1 MVAAQVRVILEKI
14 EAKLAKYH
22 QVELFFTLEKRIFDG
37 IIIVDCESALIIFL
51 VLNQDNI
58 LVKATMC
65 FCKCC
70 FWCLEKFMK
79 FLNRCS
85 LKILSIWTFEHWTF
99 GHLNIVQHVLS
110 WQLWTCAIL
119 SQERLHHVCSQRD
132 QFLLL
137 GKRSF
142 LSSFKVTFFFR
153 WYPKPLLMNLCY

>member
-85 LKILSIWTFEHWTF
+85 LKILSIWTFEH
-99 GHLNIVQHVLS
+99 LNIEHSDIWILYNMCSLDNSEHVQSCLRNAYIM
-110 WQLWTCAIL
+110 CA
-119 SQERLHHVCSQRD
+119 VKGTNFCSSAKEAF
-132 QFLLL
+132 FLLL
-137 GKRSF
+137 RWHSF
-142 LSSFKVTFFFR
+142 LGDIQSPF
-153 WYPKPLLMNLCY
+153 